1 MYILIFFSLL
11 FFFSGI
17 YLIIADIAKIPL
29 VQTSKGIVILS
40 RSQKP
45 KSINIHLDNI
55 ASWLSKY
62 IKLNEYKKKKLVA
75 ELKAAN
81 INKTP
86 EKHIASVIVKS
97 GIPIVLGIP
106 FLFIFPIAFPIL
118 AILGVRKFFLE
129 INLPKKK
136 AERTKSAIER
146 ELPRFCREIEQNL
159 KSTRDVLFI
168 LENYKKN
175 AGEIF
180 KREIEITIADMKTGN
195 YENALTRWEARIQ
208 SSMLSDIIK
217 GLIAVIR
224 GDNSV
229 MYFQMLSHDFKQLE
243 IQELKREAVKRPGK
257 IRKYSGM
264 MLGCMILMYVVVF
277 VIAILQGTRELFG

>member
-11 FFFSGI
+11 FFFGGI
-17 YLIIADIAKIPL
+17 YLIVADIVKIPS
-29 VQTSKGIVILS
+29 VQTAKGILALS

-45 KSINIHLDNI
+45 KSIDVYLDNI
-55 ASWLSKY
+55 ADKLATL

-86 EKHIASVIVKS
+86 EKHIASTIIKA

-106 FLFIFPIAFPIL
+106 FLFVFPIAFPVL
-118 AILGVRKFFLE
+118 AILGVRKFFVE

-146 ELPRFCREIEQNL
+146 ELPRFCREIEQDL

-180 KREIEITIADMKTGN
+180 KRELEITLADMRTGN

-208 SSMLSDIIK
+208 SSMLSDVVK

-224 GDNSV
+224 GDNSTI
-229 MYFQMLSHDFKQLE
+229 YFQMLAHDFKQLE
-243 IQELKREAVKRPGK
+243 IQELKKEVVKRPGK

-264 MLGCMILMYVVVF
+264 MLGCMILMYIVVF
-277 VIAILQGTRELFG
+277 VIAILRGTKELFG